1 VESDSEKGSL
11 PQKLSDSPDR
21 TLHVQEAPI
30 SAHWSDWFW
39 CVPDALRFLPEL
51 ARETLTDGNLR
62 ISENRDG
69 YFAMS
74 RSPVSE
80 SSGHLSV
87 AELWEPGEGY
97 GRLFS
102 LFSVIVKDG
111 MDFCLRM
118 LSPLRVIRCAL

>member
-1 VESDSEKGSL
+1 MRELVDVDCPQAERIRVVMDNLSTHTPGSL
-11 PQKLSDSPDR
+11 Y
-21 TLHVQEAPI
+21 EA
-30 SAHWSDWFW
+30 F
-39 CVPDALRFLPEL
+39 
-51 ARETLTDGNLR
+51 LR